1 MALALYQYRY
11 RHLNDSLL
19 SPHYLGDATGRTA
32 ITVPSNWEYVFFD
45 VWIAGSKNRI
55 IPFSLSRGTV
65 AIGATYELR
74 NGYYGDSGNYAYV
87 SVNATFSADY
97 TLSLV
102 INTAVLTGT
111 DYSTTS
117 RLSVNYMSLPRSA

>member
-1 MALALYQYRY
+1 MLR
-11 RHLNDSLL
+11 
-19 SPHYLGDATGRTA
+19 PHYLGDATGRTA
-32 ITVPSNWEYVFFD
+32 IKVPSDWEYVFFD

-55 IPFSLSRGTV
+55 IPFSLSRGAV
-65 AIGATYELR
+65 AIAATYELR

-87 SVNATFSADY
+87 SVNVTFSADY

-102 INTAVLTGT
+102 INTAALTGT

-117 RLSVNYMSLPRSA
+117 RLSVNYTGI